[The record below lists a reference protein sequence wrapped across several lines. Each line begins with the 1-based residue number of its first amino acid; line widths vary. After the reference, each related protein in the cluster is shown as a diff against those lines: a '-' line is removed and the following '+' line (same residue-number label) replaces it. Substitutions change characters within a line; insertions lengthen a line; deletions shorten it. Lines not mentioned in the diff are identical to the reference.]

1 MPCQLSVHGSIFRF
15 LLSKFYFLLRLM
27 HQAVQILGIRF
38 FDGDVDAA
46 LQQASQAGG
55 VVVVPAAPA
64 LVRLRYDEV
73 YRRAMVAADLAIP
86 DSGLM
91 VLLWRIFRRKNL
103 TRISGLTYLKRLIR
117 ESAFREPGRSFFVL
131 PSDAAKSKL
140 LAWARHEGFQ
150 IAADDCYVAPVYAL
164 VVEDRHL
171 LATISNRQPAHIVI
185 AIGNGPQEK
194 LGLFLRDHLSYRPAI
209 HCIGAALGFLTGD
222 QVAIPD
228 WADRFYLGWLFRL
241 IAQPRIFIPR
251 LARAL
256 KLPWLMLKFGE
267 NLPTLK
273 RSRK

>member
-1 MPCQLSVHGSIFRF
+1 
-15 LLSKFYFLLRLM
+15 
-27 HQAVQILGIRF
+27 
-38 FDGDVDAA
+38 
-46 LQQASQAGG
+46 
-55 VVVVPAAPA
+55 
-64 LVRLRYDEV
+64 
-73 YRRAMVAADLAIP
+73 
-86 DSGLM
+86 
-91 VLLWRIFRRKNL
+91 
-103 TRISGLTYLKRLIR
+103 
-117 ESAFREPGRSFFVL
+117 VL
-131 PSDAAKSKL
+131 PTDAAKSKL